1 MSDFAISSPAFAR
14 GTPASFVVCA
24 LKALADPKYVPV
36 RVPHVHLA
44 DAPRHVSGWESD
56 VQPASHALS
65 VDLVN
70 VVHPYRHPD
79 APIGCFISVWSKREG
94 VRPPAAT
101 PLAKKDLTF
110 A

>member
-1 MSDFAISSPAFAR
+1 MAISSPAFAE
-14 GTPASFVVCA
+14 A
-24 LKALADPKYVPV
+24 LQPHSSSAPSKALADSKYVPV